1 MVQGTHARTPEGQ
14 RQATLL
20 LGIEGLSVA
29 SVTLEDDGGRVVDV
43 VTDEESAAACP
54 ECGVLS
60 VSVKERATTR
70 SFTDTESTPHSG
82 QTDSAVPMRSA
93 GQSPTAQ

>member
-54 ECGVLS
+54 E
-60 VSVKERATTR
+60 
-70 SFTDTESTPHSG
+70 
-82 QTDSAVPMRSA
+82 SAVPMRSA